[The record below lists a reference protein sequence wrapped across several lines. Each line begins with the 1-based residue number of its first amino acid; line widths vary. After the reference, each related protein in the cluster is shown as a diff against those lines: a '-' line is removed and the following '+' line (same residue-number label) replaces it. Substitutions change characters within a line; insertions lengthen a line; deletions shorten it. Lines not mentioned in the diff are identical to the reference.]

1 MSLNLV
7 VIFQPRGVVS
17 KMQIH
22 MLLNFFHK
30 GTRMVFS
37 IRILEAM
44 QINNFPKDRTSPLS
58 EKVTPPSQKP
68 SKSSKSPDHD
78 YKHQLAFHSDD
89 NFCPSF

>member
-44 QINNFPKDRTSPLS
+44 QINIFPKDRTSPLV
-58 EKVTPPSQKP
+58 EKVTPLPKNLQSLQNP
-68 SKSSKSPDHD
+68 RITITST
-78 YKHQLAFHSDD
+78 
-89 NFCPSF
+89 N